1 MRAVLAMSFCAAL
14 LLPASSA
21 TAETRIFII
30 AGEADG
36 YGVDHCLAAG
46 AACGQAA
53 AASYCRSREFSQAA
67 SYRKVERGEITGA
80 VPAAAGGVCRGATC
94 ADLIAIECSR

>member
-1 MRAVLAMSFCAAL
+1 MRALLAMPLCAAL
-14 LLPASSA
+14 LLPASA
-21 TAETRIFII
+21 AAAETRIFII
-30 AGEADG
+30 ASAADG

-53 AASYCRSREFSQAA
+53 AASYCRSRDFSEAA

-80 VPAAAGGVCRGATC
+80 VPAASGGVCRGTAC